1 MIRPGLAFALWLAV
15 ALFIV
20 LNNAVG
26 DTWIG
31 ATLGVRAVEWYKALV
46 PLPYAAML
54 ALIHARRTTGP
65 RWFEAALLAALL
77 WPSSTVVVDFLYA
90 RFLYGDDP
98 TSFLDRFAFW
108 WGAPYPLLV
117 IGLFAFPIIAG
128 VLLSSPSPVKRGR
141 VGEGESPTEDL

>member
-46 PLPYAAML
+46 PLPYVATL
-54 ALIHARRTTGP
+54 ALIHARRTKGP

-77 WPSSTVVVDFLYA
+77 WPTSTILIDFIYA
-90 RFLYGDDP
+90 RFLYADDP
-98 TSFLDRFAFW
+98 TAFFDRFAFW
-108 WGAPYPLLV
+108 WGAPYPLLIV
-117 IGLFAFPIIAG
+117 ALFAAPLIASA
-128 VLLSSPSPVKRGR
+128 LLARR
-141 VGEGESPTEDL
+141 